1 LEFGMPDRC
10 LIAIVDDDEPFRT
23 ALQAL
28 LRSSRFNNVSF
39 ASAEQFLSS
48 PHARRTACVIADM
61 NMPGM
66 TGLQLHERLVA
77 SDRKVPVIL
86 ITAYPDDSVR
96 RNALG
101 AGVVCYLIKPFA
113 ANDLF
118 ACLRQA
124 LRPRRSGASDT
135 TA

>member
-1 LEFGMPDRC
+1 MTTNRFGRRYR
-10 LIAIVDDDEPFRT
+10 LL
-23 ALQAL
+23 LQ
-28 LRSSRFNNVSF
+28 SSRFNNVSF
-39 ASAEQFLSS
+39 AYAEQFLRS
-48 PHARRTACVIADM
+48 RRPTACVIADM

-77 SDRKVPVIL
+77 SGRKIPVIL
-86 ITAYPDDSVR
+86 ITASPDDSVR

-113 ANDLF
+113 AADLF

-124 LRPRRSGASDT
+124 LGPRRSGASDT